1 MVTLSF
7 TIFSGQKNY
16 NRAHMLFQVLCG
28 FEPIFYTTHPNE
40 ESHLLDFLPASLN
53 VLRPEKESLL
63 YKRLLKDKMLIEGA
77 NDIKIIWSD
86 KRIKILADLFQN
98 FYNHKKIWRI
108 YIWVSILHE
117 LIYELKFLN
126 VRPDSAS
133 LLKRVDDIL
142 LEINDKNY
150 EFLLDII
157 SEITLDKEKE
167 ELFSMFD
174 IFLDN
179 IENSYISKFKILYRE
194 IRKEIEIS
202 KKILK
207 YNHSIL

>member
-1 MVTLSF
+1 MPH
-7 TIFSGQKNY
+7 I
-16 NRAHMLFQVLCG
+16 
-28 FEPIFYTTHPNE
+28 PI
-40 ESHLLDFLPASLN
+40 
-53 VLRPEKESLL
+53 
-63 YKRLLKDKMLIEGA
+63 
-77 NDIKIIWSD
+77 
-86 KRIKILADLFQN
+86 RIKVIFV

>member
-1 MVTLSF
+1 M
-7 TIFSGQKNY
+7 
-16 NRAHMLFQVLCG
+16 
-28 FEPIFYTTHPNE
+28 
-40 ESHLLDFLPASLN
+40 
-53 VLRPEKESLL
+53 
-63 YKRLLKDKMLIEGA
+63 
-77 NDIKIIWSD
+77 
-86 KRIKILADLFQN
+86 
-98 FYNHKKIWRI
+98 
-108 YIWVSILHE
+108 HE

-179 IENSYISKFKILYRE
+179 IENSYISKFKILLCTNG
-194 IRKEIEIS
+194 I
-202 KKILK
+202 
-207 YNHSIL
+207 

>member
-1 MVTLSF
+1 M
-7 TIFSGQKNY
+7 
-16 NRAHMLFQVLCG
+16 
-28 FEPIFYTTHPNE
+28 
-40 ESHLLDFLPASLN
+40 
-53 VLRPEKESLL
+53 
-63 YKRLLKDKMLIEGA
+63 
-77 NDIKIIWSD
+77 
-86 KRIKILADLFQN
+86 
-98 FYNHKKIWRI
+98 
-108 YIWVSILHE
+108 HE

>member
-1 MVTLSF
+1 M
-7 TIFSGQKNY
+7 
-16 NRAHMLFQVLCG
+16 
-28 FEPIFYTTHPNE
+28 
-40 ESHLLDFLPASLN
+40 DFLPASLN

-157 SEITLDKEKE
+157 SEITLDKENE